1 MVWLPDGEK
10 NLRYVYSFWH
20 DPRTWR
26 TYTERERERQ
36 THTQTPHD
44 DIGRACIASR
54 AKKSWLSKVHKRH
67 YDVCCQALL
76 AKRLGVRLVV
86 YGVAT
91 WQNMT
96 QHLSDIASSDMDFY
110 RVNSLT
116 NDNYNAL
123 AVQLARDICATL
135 RQFK

>member
-1 MVWLPDGEK
+1 
-10 NLRYVYSFWH
+10 
-20 DPRTWR
+20 
-26 TYTERERERQ
+26 
-36 THTQTPHD
+36 
-44 DIGRACIASR
+44 
-54 AKKSWLSKVHKRH
+54 VHKRH